1 MGTKQS
7 LPQTAMNAVEVRGK
21 TNLKLEA
28 QKIKDF
34 SGGHEDWA
42 KWKSR
47 TQCAF
52 SGSGYERVL
61 EDEVYAAM
69 NERLNKVVYSQL
81 PAATVE
87 GVAYHLMSKHEDM
100 KNGYAAWK
108 SLVDWYDGN
117 MIQNETAEN
126 LRNKLENLRLR
137 TGVSASEYI
146 NKFLAWFRD
155 LDKINGEGLS
165 KGHGVHLFLKNI
177 IDEDYK
183 TSVTYCR
190 NTGCSLDLCIA
201 AMRKQER
208 DIQQKKVDRQQLKA
222 TLRRVK
228 EESEDEG
235 SQDQKRRKI
244 NRTRQASTLNENAE
258 NEKFT
263 GELNTTEKGLLRF
276 KSDCWQKMDKKE
288 KEFVREYNAS
298 VKHGDPLDKL
308 TVPEGISIK
317 NRPRRTLIKQ
327 EADSDQ
333 SDMKARTKMASM
345 RPHKPKG
352 ITFGVCPEDGV
363 EYAEI

>member
-1 MGTKQS
+1 MGIKQS
-7 LPQTAMNAVEVRGK
+7 RHQTAATTAEVRGE

-34 SGGHEDWA
+34 NGGHEDWA

-61 EDEVYAAM
+61 EDEAYAVM

-81 PAATVE
+81 AAATVE
-87 GVAYHLMSKHEDM
+87 GVAYHLVSKHEDT

-108 SLVDWYDGN
+108 SLVDWYDGD

-126 LRNKLENLRLR
+126 LRNKLENLRLH

-155 LDKINGEGLS
+155 LDKIKGEGLS
-165 KGHGVHLFLKNI
+165 KGHAVHLFLKNI
-177 IDEDYK
+177 IDEEYK

-208 DIQQKKVDRQQLKA
+208 DIQQKKVDRQRLKA

-228 EESEDEG
+228 ESQESEEEE
-235 SQDQKRRKI
+235 SQDQKRRKLTK
-244 NRTRQASTLNENAE
+244 TRRMNNMNEKAE
-258 NEKFT
+258 NEKFD
-263 GELNTTEKGLLRF
+263 GELDTTEKGLLRF
-276 KSDCWQKMDKKE
+276 KSDCWQKMDEKE

-308 TVPEGISIK
+308 TMPDGISIK
-317 NRPRRTLIKQ
+317 NKPRRTLTKQ
-327 EADSDQ
+327 ESDTDQ
-333 SDMKARTKMASM
+333 SDQRANMKQ
-345 RPHKPKG
+345 HKKKG
-352 ITFGVCPEDGV
+352 ITFGISPDGV